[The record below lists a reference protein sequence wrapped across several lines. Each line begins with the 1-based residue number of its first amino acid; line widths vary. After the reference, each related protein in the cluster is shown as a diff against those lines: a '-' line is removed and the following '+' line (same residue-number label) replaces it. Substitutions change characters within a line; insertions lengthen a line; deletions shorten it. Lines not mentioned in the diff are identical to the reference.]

1 MGQESGKKPLG
12 MDGSSL
18 FCGLKTQRLCYLGQG
33 VSQPV
38 SQFLHLCGENDA
50 GTYGILEKGK

>member
-18 FCGLKTQRLCYLGQG
+18 FCGLKTLGQG